1 MTDYAKIT
9 KYLSASQDRMTS
21 LIDQISS
28 GKRVSKP
35 SDDPVAAA
43 QALLYQQ
50 AKSIAQSEKANAE
63 YTSSLLGFSNSA
75 LQSLQDQLADVHV
88 EAFYSKNA
96 TLSGQDLKNLG
107 EKVSA
112 MYQSMLAT
120 ANSASSTGPL
130 YSGYSRN
137 TPFSSGGYAG
147 DQGSLSLPI
156 GDSQSVIASDNGFI
170 VKNGLHTS
178 VLEPVKQ
185 LADSL
190 LAGNPATPAM
200 LESLEEAVDLL
211 GQAQTSVGSRMQV
224 AENAANNAEDKIQRY
239 ASLISKTTDLDYGE
253 AIAALE
259 KDKAMT
265 EALQKVFVSIQGQSL
280 AKYL

>member
-1 MTDYAKIT
+1 MTDYSKIT
-9 KYLSASQDRMTS
+9 KYLSASQDRMSS

-43 QALLYQQ
+43 QALLYSQAQ
-50 AKSIAQSEKANAE
+50 SIAKSEKSNAE
-63 YTSSLLGFSNSA
+63 YTSSLLGFSDAA

-96 TLSGQDLKNLG
+96 SLSSQDLKNLG
-107 EKVSA
+107 EKVSTL
-112 MYQSMLAT
+112 YQSMLAT
-120 ANSASSTGPL
+120 ANSASATGPL
-130 YSGYSRN
+130 YAGYSRG
-137 TPFSSGGYAG
+137 TPFSGGGYAG
-147 DQGSLSLPI
+147 DQGKLELPI
-156 GDSQSVIASDNGFI
+156 GDSQSITASDNGFI

-178 VLEPVKQ
+178 VLEPVRQ

-190 LAGNPATPAM
+190 LAGNPATDVM
-200 LESLEEAVDLL
+200 LSTLEEAVDLL
-211 GQAQTSVGSRMQV
+211 GQAQVSVGSRMQV
-224 AENAANNAEDKIQRY
+224 AEKAVSTAEDKIQRY
-239 ASLISKTTDLDYGE
+239 AELISKTTDLDYGE

-265 EALQKVFVSIQGQSL
+265 EALQKVFVSMQNQSL